1 MQEVNLR
8 KLGILPHMLGLVLMG
23 ALTPPSMAADIQSE
37 LKRFESAAGQ
47 RGDAQKGF
55 EFFTRQHA
63 NDWSCSTCHLN
74 PPNRVGKHDVT
85 GKRIEPLAP
94 AANPS
99 RFTDSQ
105 EVDKWFK
112 RNCKDVLDREC
123 SAKEKADVLAY
134 LKGVKS

>member
-8 KLGILPHMLGLVLMG
+8 KPGILPHMLGLVLMG
-23 ALTPPSMAADIQSE
+23 ALITPSMAADIQSE

-112 RNCKDVLDREC
+112 RNCKDVLNREC
-123 SAKEKADVLAY
+123 SAIEKADVLAY